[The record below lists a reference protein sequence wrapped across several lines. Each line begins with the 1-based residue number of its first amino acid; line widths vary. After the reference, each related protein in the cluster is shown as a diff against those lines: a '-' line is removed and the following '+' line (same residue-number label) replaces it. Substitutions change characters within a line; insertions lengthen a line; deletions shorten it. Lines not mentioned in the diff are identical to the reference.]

1 MSRQLAVMMALL
13 AASGLAQGVTKCR
26 SAGEVLYTSASC
38 PAGYMNV
45 TGTMQGHLL
54 TVPNVTKTLRAN
66 QAYLS
71 IRAQTAEQV
80 RAQRVR
86 DEEWN
91 LRTQNLFLNQCLILD
106 YRVRATERAMNET
119 EYWSR
124 ADRYRKG
131 VDALRAQQYY
141 LGCFG

>member
-13 AASGLAQGVTKCR
+13 AASGLAQAVTKCL
-26 SAGEVLYTSASC
+26 SGGEVLYTSASC
-38 PAGYMNV
+38 PAGYRNV

-54 TVPNVTKTLRAN
+54 TAPGGAKTLQEN

-71 IRAQTAEQV
+71 IRAQTVEQV
-80 RAQRVR
+80 RAQRER

-91 LRTQNLFLNQCLILD
+91 LRTQSFLLNQCLILD
-106 YRVRATERAMNET
+106 YRVRATERAMYET

-124 ADRYRKG
+124 ADRYREG
-131 VDALRAQQYY
+131 VGALRAQQYY

>member
-13 AASGLAQGVTKCR
+13 AASGLAQAATKCL
-26 SAGEVLYTSASC
+26 GEGGVLYTAASC
-38 PAGYMNV
+38 PAGYRNV

-54 TVPNVTKTLRAN
+54 TVPNVAKTLRAD
-66 QAYLS
+66 QAYS
-71 IRAQTAEQV
+71 RIRTQTAELV
-80 RAQRVR
+80 RAQRER

-91 LRTQNLFLNQCLILD
+91 LRTQNVFLNQCLILD
-106 YRVRATERAMNET
+106 YRVRSTERAMNET

-124 ADRYRKG
+124 ADRYRED

>member
-1 MSRQLAVMMALL
+1 
-13 AASGLAQGVTKCR
+13 
-26 SAGEVLYTSASC
+26 
-38 PAGYMNV
+38 MNV

-54 TVPNVTKTLRAN
+54 TVPNVTKTLQAN

-119 EYWSR
+119 
-124 ADRYRKG
+124 G
-131 VDALRAQQYY
+131 VLEPRRSLPRGVGASACPAVLPGLLWLTAEVSNEFYGIRNVLEMS
-141 LGCFG
+141 LGIC